1 MEEPEL
7 SPRFDVED
15 IRKLREYNS
24 LRHAK
29 MTSAEVIAEI
39 RAGAAEAL
47 REIEKIRQLKAAER
61 RAEYSAKE
69 LEK

>member
-7 SPRFDVED
+7 SPRFDVDD

-39 RAGAAEAL
+39 RAGAEEFL
-47 REIEKIRQLKAAER
+47 REMKAKGLKVAER
-61 RAEYSAKE
+61 CAEYSAKE
-69 LEK
+69 SKK